1 MDDIHANSDNQANAD
16 NDGRKDLEKQIAD
29 LKNDI
34 ANITKTLSERS
45 EQTYQDLRAKGG
57 EAYNR
62 AADTARN
69 ATHQVRAQ
77 AHAVSDAIKENP
89 GTAATV
95 LSSAGLIGFL
105 IGITVGQ
112 AIANSHNESR
122 RWW

>member
-1 MDDIHANSDNQANAD
+1 MDDFQANSDNQSQAD
-16 NDGRKDLEKQIAD
+16 NNDRKDFEKQIAD

-34 ANITKTLSERS
+34 AKITKTLSERS
-45 EQTYQDLRAKGG
+45 G

-62 AADTARN
+62 AADTARS
-69 ATHQVRAQ
+69 ATQQVRTQ
-77 AHAVSDAIKENP
+77 AHAVSDAIKDNP

-112 AIANSHNESR
+112 AIANSHNEPR